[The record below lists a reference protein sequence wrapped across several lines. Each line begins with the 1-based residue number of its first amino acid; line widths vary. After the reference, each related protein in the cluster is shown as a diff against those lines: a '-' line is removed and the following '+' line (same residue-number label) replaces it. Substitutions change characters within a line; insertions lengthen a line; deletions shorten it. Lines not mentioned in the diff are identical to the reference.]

1 MPFRKVTTIVSLAAL
16 LGVGLGFETGCAPGV
31 QAKRK
36 LIFMTSRRMTASQ
49 VLGFYGYSAMV
60 DVGGSRRRGTYIYQI
75 PGSSSAKSSGLAKG
89 DVLISI
95 NGRVVESPLVADSI
109 LKALA
114 GESTR
119 VVYAKRVGDGLKLM
133 QMDTGWGSLC
143 NMAAAGSGTETHFR
157 IAPGRPRPPSNE
169 SIEELEAYLLQVI
182 NNDRTSNGNIA
193 RVRRSSEL
201 SAVARAYAEDMCK
214 RGFTGHIDPEGRSPQ
229 DRARAAGI
237 TAPVSENLAFYADPR
252 ASQRAMVARCEANMM
267 AEPPN
272 NPNNHRGQ
280 ILNPDNIVVG
290 VGVAKRKDGGV
301 MIVQEFSRVDVP

>member
-1 MPFRKVTTIVSLAAL
+1 MHYRKVTAIILLAAL
-16 LGVGLGFETGCAPGV
+16 TVVGLGLEIGFAPGLK
-31 QAKRK
+31 AKQK

-49 VLGFYGYSAMV
+49 VLGFYGYPAMV

-75 PGSSSAKSSGLAKG
+75 LGSSSAKSSGLDKG

-95 NGRVVESPLVADSI
+95 NGRIVESPLVADSI

-114 GESTR
+114 GEPTR
-119 VVYAKRVGDGLKLM
+119 VVYAKRVGNGLKLM
-133 QMDTGWGSLC
+133 QVDNSWGHLC
-143 NMAAAGSGTETHFR
+143 NMTAAGSGTETHFR

-169 SIEELEAYLLQVI
+169 SIEELEAYLLQLI

-214 RGFTGHIDPEGRSPQ
+214 RGFTGHFDPEGRSPQ

-237 TAPVSENLAFYADPR
+237 AAPVCENLAFYTDPR

-267 AEPPN
+267 AEPKD

-290 VGVAKRKDGGV
+290 VGVAKRTDGGV
-301 MIVQEFSRVDVP
+301 MIVQEFSRADVP